1 MPQLKLLF
9 PIRGFQ
15 DFCFLALI
23 KLLIK
28 LYNATVDVSSI
39 TTNLPVA
46 TLSPLPKAPFK
57 GIKSDKN
64 MRIVSNTAMCA
75 IALFSAFI
83 PRPKI
88 NRTIPKISGIMDV
101 IEPSTPHENKNAEL
115 LHKPSMIRV
124 ILFKRFDL
132 YGFIGLIF

>member
-1 MPQLKLLF
+1 MLQLKLLF

-46 TLSPLPKAPFK
+46 TLSTLPKAPFK
-57 GIKSDKN
+57 GINSAKN
-64 MRIVSNTAMCA
+64 MRIVNNTAMCA
-75 IALFSAFI
+75 IALLSAFI

-88 NRTIPKISGIMDV
+88 KRIIPKKTGIRDV
-101 IEPSTPHENKNAEL
+101 QDEAEPHMKFIEP
-115 LHKPSMIRV
+115 HKPSMIRV

-132 YGFIGLIF
+132 